1 LTGASGKHGG
11 LAGGLKAIRLPAL
24 VCLTLAI
31 GWCDLLFAQSQR
43 RLVHEEIIPQRLM
56 VRRDAITYQNYAITH
71 FRNYANH
78 TIPIVPRLA
87 DNYHPR
93 EFYGPLGNEQITG
106 FEFLSW
112 QELRQPGLSC
122 EDRRGAVCGSN
133 YIQRD
138 SGVIV
143 GNDGYGDWGYRAL
156 AGSPGPLHFSPLT
169 ISRANTSGLRVD
181 LLTPRT
187 QFTGFAR
194 RWGHW
199 RGGSL
204 LLLAN
209 RAQTEIGGLKL
220 ALNWVNYHRYISTLP
235 GNSLKGRLDREIE
248 IADWIIVRVRDD
260 SPDDGRIGPLIQ
272 DLQLIVNGEKRPD
285 LVPYVIRHRTAET
298 TQIGRVSAETG
309 SFRPTR
315 YIDGAHNPLH
325 ADYLYRIAHER
336 GEDVSDRTNLAG
348 LLESF
353 PLVSNVQALQF
364 DRHEQVVF
372 VFDLSEEPSVI
383 STAVE
388 ALAANDYEFS
398 WATVKTINERNP
410 NYVQRY
416 QARSYYRVRRA
427 RGDIQDGS
435 NFTRVRFQIGE
446 FTGNFYY
453 SAEMSLVMLGVEMH
467 AEYAR
472 SSQNFRYP
480 AHVGREK
487 TLDDSP
493 RFSRPGDAYFVNLI
507 RWFGRGRFGAELFK
521 IHPNFS
527 SLVEDNDDGD
537 SRPDFSDNDG
547 VYLGQDVDRDGYPDT
562 NRDGDPLPDYI
573 EPFLMF
579 DVEPSEFSYGLDR
592 NNNDEP
598 DFREDDW
605 EPDYPY
611 NWDEQGY
618 HLFGQLDLSQDWS
631 LAVGR
636 YRSTEI
642 AGAGESET
650 NYALLTYHREGV
662 DRLRKLF
669 FENNLRE
676 VKDDIPDRYNV
687 IAEERRFSSIY
698 RRYSVHTA
706 MTYGARGFRPTSRK
720 DPLSY
725 RDSHVNES
733 YLETRLQPVRGLNM
747 VQKLRLRL
755 NWQRE
760 SQLIGGLRGRGRIDY
775 WTSVHAIDYTWR
787 RGRFTLEPKFKFLAL
802 RLMDRGSSRLVR
814 SEYDTIPIVQASV
827 QLMKRTVFRVGLQGY
842 GPLPYRFE
850 DRARKLESFKR
861 RTAITSLTMRSNY
874 FGYELITVAGL
885 ERDQLNYNSAARKAE
900 NFNTVAFFVRALV
913 GFTEY
918 GRLI

>member
-1 LTGASGKHGG
+1 MRPRPVLRSKPFLLCMALTALWVQTAGA
-11 LAGGLKAIRLPAL
+11 A
-24 VCLTLAI
+24 
-31 GWCDLLFAQSQR
+31 SQR
-43 RLVHEEIIPQRLM
+43 PLKREEITPQRLM
-56 VRRDAITYQNYAITH
+56 IRRDAISYQNYAINH
-71 FRNYANH
+71 FVNYANH
-78 TIPIVPRLA
+78 TRPIVLA
-87 DNYHPR
+87 LRDNYHPR
-93 EFYGPLGNEQITG
+93 EFYGPLGNELLTG
-106 FEFLSW
+106 FEFLNW

-138 SGVIV
+138 GGVIAA
-143 GNDGYGDWGYRAL
+143 NDGYGDWGYRAL
-156 AGSPGPLHFSPLT
+156 AGSPGHLHLSPLT
-169 ISRANTSGLRVD
+169 ISRANTGGLRID
-181 LLTPRT
+181 LLTPKA

-260 SPDDGRIGPLIQ
+260 SPDDGRSGPMVQ

-285 LVPYVIRHRTAET
+285 LVPYVIRHRAAEA
-298 TQIGRVSAETG
+298 TQIGYVSAETG
-309 SFRPTR
+309 RFRPTR

-336 GEDVSDRTNLAG
+336 GEDVSDRTNLPG
-348 LLESF
+348 LLKDF
-353 PLVSNVQALQF
+353 PLVSSVEAMQF
-364 DRHEQVVF
+364 DRDEQVVYI
-372 VFDLSEEPSVI
+372 FDLSAEPNVI

-398 WATVKTINERNP
+398 WSTINTINERNP

-416 QARSYYRVRRA
+416 NARSYYRVRRA
-427 RGDIQDGS
+427 RGDVQDGS
-435 NFTRVRFQIGE
+435 NLRRVSFQIGE

-453 SAEMSLVMLGVEMH
+453 SGEMSLVMLGFEMH

-493 RFSRPGDAYFVNLI
+493 RFSRPGDAYFVNLV
-507 RWFGRGRFGAELFK
+507 RWFGRGRSGAELFK

-537 SRPDFSDNDG
+537 SRPDVSDNDG

-562 NRDGDPLPDYI
+562 NRDGDALPDYI

-611 NWDEQGY
+611 NRDERGF
-618 HLFGQLDLSQDWS
+618 HLFGQLDLSRHWS
-631 LAVGR
+631 LAIGR
-636 YRSTEI
+636 YQAEEM
-642 AGAGESET
+642 AGAGSSDT
-650 NYALLTYHREGV
+650 DYALLTYRREGV
-662 DRLRKLF
+662 DRLQTLF
-669 FENNLRE
+669 FENNLRR

-706 MTYGARGFRPTSRK
+706 MTYGSRGFRPKSRK

-725 RDSHVNES
+725 RDSYVNES
-733 YLETRLQPVRGLNM
+733 YLEARLQPLHGLNL
-747 VQKLRLRL
+747 VQKLRLRM
-755 NWQRE
+755 NWQRPG
-760 SQLIGGLRGRGRIDY
+760 LLPGGFRAREGRLDY
-775 WTSVHAIDYTWR
+775 WTSVHTVDYTWR
-787 RGRFTLEPKFKFLAL
+787 RGRFTVQPKFKFLAL
-802 RLMDRGSSRLVR
+802 RSVDQRTDQRIR
-814 SEYDTIPIVQASV
+814 SEYDTLPILQASF
-827 QLMKRTVFRVGLQGY
+827 QLMPKTFLRIGLQGW
-842 GPLPYRFE
+842 GPLPYRFD
-850 DRARKLESFKR
+850 DRARKLESFER
-861 RTAITSLTMRSNY
+861 RTAISSMTMRSTY
-874 FGYELITVAGL
+874 FGYDLITIVGL
-885 ERDQLNYNSAARKAE
+885 EKDRLTYHSPARISE
-900 NFNTVAFFVRALV
+900 NFDTVAFFVRALV